1 MIHNVFF
8 LGQFSFLYDANVHT
22 PASPWGVYVI
32 FVPVLGGLVVTFL
45 VKNFAPEARGHGVPE
60 VMDAIYYKEGII
72 RPCGC
77 RKIARLCLLHR
88 NGRGRWPRG
97 SDHPDRIVTWI
108 DAGELMTMAVWQ
120 RITLVAAGAG
130 AGIAAKRKNG
140 CMTPFQMIA
149 TVVTLS
155 AIGSYIN
162 YKYLK
167 FPPTVGLMALA
178 LVVSLVM
185 IVLGRFEIASSDAVG
200 LFVGG
205 LNFSEVLLHGMLSFL
220 LFAGALH
227 INLAELN
234 SVRWSVAVL
243 ATIGVITAT
252 IITGT
257 LVWLASAIVGLELP
271 YLYALLFGALI
282 SPTDPIAVL
291 AILKDSGI
299 SKKTYTKIGAESLF
313 NDGVGVVAFLTLIEL
328 VNSAGELKIA
338 NAAALFLQEAL
349 GGATFGLVC
358 GWITYR
364 LLRSID
370 EYKVEVLLTLALA
383 TGGYALAEELHVSA
397 PIFMVTAGLIVGN
410 HGRNL
415 GMSEVTRERLDVF
428 WELIDEVLNAVLFI
442 LIGLEIVVISITAPQ
457 VYLGVLAILAVLA
470 GRVISV
476 GVPSALMGLG
486 KHYER
491 GTIALLT
498 WGGLRGGLSIAMALS
513 LPLGAQ
519 KDIILPVTYIVV
531 LFSILVQGLTFKPA
545 LKYLITP
552 TSPLEI

>member
-1 MIHNVFF
+1 
-8 LGQFSFLYDANVHT
+8 
-22 PASPWGVYVI
+22 
-32 FVPVLGGLVVTFL
+32 
-45 VKNFAPEARGHGVPE
+45 
-60 VMDAIYYKEGII
+60 
-72 RPCGC
+72 
-77 RKIARLCLLHR
+77 
-88 NGRGRWPRG
+88 
-97 SDHPDRIVTWI
+97 
-108 DAGELMTMAVWQ
+108 
-120 RITLVAAGAG
+120 
-130 AGIAAKRKNG
+130 
-140 CMTPFQMIA
+140 MTPFQVIA

-185 IVLGRFEIASSDAVG
+185 IVLGRFEIASSEAIG

-205 LNFSEVLLHGMLSFL
+205 INFSEVLLHGMLSFL

-243 ATIGVITAT
+243 ATVGVITAT
-252 IITGT
+252 FITGT
-257 LVWLASAIVGLELP
+257 LVWLASAVVGLELP

-349 GGATFGLVC
+349 GGAMFGLVC

-410 HGRNL
+410 HGRNF

-442 LIGLEIVVISITAPQ
+442 LIGLEIVAISITASQ
-457 VYLGVLAILAVLA
+457 VYLGLLAILAVLA

-486 KHYER
+486 KQYER

-545 LKYLITP
+545 LKYLLKFP
-552 TSPLEI
+552 